1 MCFTEPISK
10 STQFSIGVKIGKIQL
25 ANNVFLAPMAGIT
38 DRSFRQI
45 CKEMGCGLT
54 YSEMVS
60 GKSIQHGNVKHL
72 LDSSKKECP
81 RAVQLFG
88 REPDILADAARR
100 LEDICPS
107 VDIIDINMGC
117 PAPKIVKNGEGS
129 ALMKEPDLVGKIIYA
144 VARAVDKPVTIKI
157 RKGFNS
163 ENVNA
168 IEIAK
173 IAQESG
179 ASAITVHGRTR
190 EQYYSGKADWD
201 AIAAVKS
208 AVNIPVIANGDV
220 FSPATANEILRHTKC
235 DALMIARGALGNP
248 WIFSQILTGALQPA
262 WAAKLEIALRHSRMV
277 IEHKGEHIG
286 VLEMRKHL
294 SWYIKGFP
302 EATKLR
308 MQINKAATYIE
319 LESLLKRVEAF
330 EAIK

>member
-1 MCFTEPISK
+1 MCFPEPTSK
-10 STQFSIGVKIGKIQL
+10 STQFSMGVKIGKVQL

-38 DRSFRQI
+38 DKSFRQI

-54 YSEMVS
+54 YTEMVS
-60 GKSIQHGNVKHL
+60 GKSIQYGNVKHL
-72 LDSSKKECP
+72 LDTSEKERP
-81 RAVQLFG
+81 WAVQLFG

-100 LEDICPS
+100 LDDLCPGA
-107 VDIIDINMGC
+107 DIIDINMGC

-129 ALMKEPDLVGKIIYA
+129 ALMKEPELIGKIIYA

-168 IEIAK
+168 VEVAR

-190 EQYYSGKADWD
+190 EQFYSGKADWD
-201 AIAAVKS
+201 AIAQVKA

-220 FSPATANEILRHTKC
+220 VSPSTAYEILRHTKC
-235 DALMIARGALGNP
+235 DGLMIARGALGNP
-248 WIFSQILTGALQPA
+248 WLFAQILTGASLPD
-262 WAAKLEIALRHSRMV
+262 WATKLETALRHSRMV

-294 SWYIKGFP
+294 SWYIKGIP
-302 EATKLR
+302 AAAKMRT
-308 MQINKAATYIE
+308 QINKAATYTE
-319 LESLLKRVEAF
+319 LEKLLRNL
-330 EAIK
+330 